1 LIIIKAP
8 PVGAAIV
15 VIEVSPAAPSD
26 AAAIAELLDEIDR
39 FYGGTGSDPVDV
51 RVQQVSEALFGTAP
65 AAWAL

>member
-1 LIIIKAP
+1 
-8 PVGAAIV
+8 